1 MPNRAEVHGP
11 PHDAG
16 RHTASL
22 ANALLRAAAQAPD
35 HGVVIAEPGDR
46 PRTVMTYPDL
56 LLSARSVLA
65 GLRRAGCAPG
75 ETVILYG
82 LDLPSYFPSLW
93 ACLLGGLVPLP
104 LDVGADVTSRLRSA
118 DRLTGVSDLL
128 GGPRILSRAQAI
140 TGLAGARSLRLLDLD
155 DCRGPAD
162 DEPEPPRVAEENE
175 VALLML
181 SSGSTGVPKLI
192 PLTHGGLN
200 DFAAGNRRMLG
211 WERQESTLNWLP
223 LDLSASLLLYHLLPV
238 FLQMTNVHV
247 RPQHVLARPADWL
260 DLVVRH
266 RAHHTWAPAFGFQ
279 LMLAELA
286 DGDRRTDWDL
296 SHVRSLVCGGEQ
308 ITTRLAD
315 GVVEALA
322 PYGVA
327 PDCFIPAWGMTETCT
342 GITFGRYGQ
351 PGSVHRLRPPV
362 LSGPILPAGPGVP
375 DEECVTFVALG
386 RPAPGAGL
394 RVVDDRNQV
403 LMEGEVGHLQVRS
416 ARVTP
421 GYLHNDDANAMA
433 FGGDGHGPDRWL
445 RTGDLAFIVDDQV
458 VMVGRRHDVIVLNG
472 EKHSCLRIEE
482 IVASVAGVLEGAVA
496 ACAVRDEDIGSERLA
511 VFFAPVPGDG
521 PPEEIAEEV
530 GRTLMRRL
538 GQMPRHVVPLALAD
552 FPRTPGGKLRRS
564 ELITRLP
571 TDRNAHAPR
580 PRPGPSTDLHRLLR
594 EEISRAG
601 GQVDAHGA
609 DDHRPFYAFGLTS
622 VSVVRLHSRLCRTLG
637 DRFPVHV
644 LFEHPSIAELAAHLG
659 GEIGRE
665 IGRENRLPGH
675 DPRPGRAGPETPIAV
690 IGVGLRF
697 PGATTPDEFWENLR
711 AGRDCT
717 TGFGDRPRPD
727 ASPVV
732 AVGGVL
738 DDVESFDPGFFGM
751 SPQEAALTHPAHR
764 LFLECSYRALESAG
778 YADRRDGIRVAVLAG
793 QGMTLLDYQSPA
805 HGGDVDL
812 ADAMGAAIGRQGD
825 FLASRVSYRLG
836 LSGPA
841 IGVQTA
847 CSTSLVAVHLAVQA
861 LREGEADLA
870 LAGAAAIHL
879 PQDAGYVHH
888 PESVLSP
895 SGVCRPFDAA
905 ADGTVPGNGVGVV
918 LLKPLD
924 AALADGDAILAVIS
938 GTAVNNDGARK
949 AGFTAPSVQGQVD
962 VIRTALRRARSRA
975 EDLSYVEAHGTGTP
989 VGDPIEFSALRQAL
1003 RPDPRAGRPCVVGS
1017 VKSSVGHLDTCSGI
1031 AGLIKVVLMLR
1042 HRRLVPTRN
1051 LRHPN
1056 PALGL
1061 GALVLAD
1068 AECDSPWTREDGA
1081 PLRAGV
1087 NSLGVGGTNA
1097 FVVVEEPP
1105 ARQAPGLPLTEPRP
1119 YPVPLSGRTGNS
1131 VRQLATELAGW
1142 LAEHPDT
1149 PVADVLASLAAR
1161 PGFGVRAAVTG
1172 CSATELARNLR
1183 ESAAAGI
1190 RPEPRDGSLAFVFS
1204 GQGGA
1209 RYGMASGLYATLP
1222 EFQAL
1227 LRECDQAYQECAGGG
1242 LLDALLDDGATS
1254 PLPHALAQPALFAFQ
1269 AALAGQWRAWGVEP
1283 AYVCGHSLGEIS
1295 ALHAAGALTAAQG
1308 VRLTARR
1315 GELIGSQVSAGGMIA
1330 VRGDGAEV
1338 ERAARA
1344 AGLEIGA
1351 RNGGR
1356 DFVLSGPPE
1365 RLRHAGSLLTEA
1377 GLDWRLLETDRAFH
1391 SSMLDPMVP
1400 AWERVVAQTVFAPLG
1415 TPLVSTVDGAILP
1428 AGTHLPPGHLAQQV
1442 RQAVRF
1448 DRAVSSL
1455 NASGCGIFLE
1465 IGPRDE
1471 LSALGRR
1478 NLAHC
1483 AWIPSLERG
1492 APPLGGLASAA
1503 AELYRSG
1510 CALDWARFAP
1520 EGKRIALP
1528 PHPFERQNIRYPGSQ
1543 ETVTM
1548 QNDVLDG
1555 IRSMTA
1561 HRLGLSPDEVD
1572 ADRTF
1577 VALGGDSLSLVS
1589 LTGQVERRFGV
1600 RVALR
1605 ALFEEADTPRK
1616 LAHMVAR
1623 ETRGTDPTPSSLVR
1637 ERPRPA
1643 HAPAPPGDGDSR
1655 TSGAGD
1661 LYTEQLRL
1669 AEKMVDTV
1677 TGLMARQLDTLAAA
1691 PAPPPPAPPPPAPPP
1706 PAPSPQERP
1715 PVSVSETW
1723 PCDFS
1728 LYFFGDYPDQDSAA
1742 KYSHILAAAEFAD
1755 QNGLHTIWIP
1765 ERHFHSFGGLFPSPS
1780 VLAAALA
1787 ARTTRVR
1794 LHAGSVVLPLH
1805 NPISVAEEWSMVDNL
1820 SQGRAG
1826 LCVASGWHANDF
1838 ALAPENFGDHRD
1850 LMYEQLGTVRRL
1862 WAGEPI
1868 PVTSGTGEA
1877 IEITLFPRP
1886 VQPRPPLF
1894 AAVVG
1899 NPASYRR
1906 AAENDLGI
1914 VTNLMAQSVG
1924 QLAANVALYR
1934 RTRRERGLDPDAGR
1948 VVVLMHTY
1956 LGDELDRVR
1965 DEAAGPFKAYLRSSL
1980 HLLGDL
1986 ARSIGIDGDVST
1998 VSEDDLTFLLDEAY
2012 RRYCADRALVGTVDT
2027 CRPIVDTVIAAGADE
2042 IACFVDFGLS
2052 GDQMSAGLELLP
2064 RLRAS
2069 VPRKARPSPV
2079 RDRSAPASP
2088 TQRRLWTVERMY
2100 PDRRDYWESKGVL
2113 LQGKLDVAAFQGA
2126 LDRAVAR
2133 HPQLNSVFREA
2144 DGEIRQVFHAPAAL
2158 RCPLID
2164 MAGRPAD
2171 EAFADLAGEVRA
2183 AAPDLS
2189 TGPLLLARLAHL
2201 GEDRHLLFLS
2211 AHHIIFDS
2219 FSTGV
2224 LIRDLAAFYRAWP
2237 SPPADLPRLHEQPDP
2252 GPAPLDA
2259 EASLAFWREEL
2270 AGCERLSLPADH
2282 AAPARSRGFCTTWE
2296 FSDGLGGRVAEYAV
2310 AGGATP
2316 FMVLLSALGAVL
2328 GRMSGQADF
2337 MLGTAVTQRPAG
2349 TENSVGMYVNTVVL
2363 RMDLTAD
2370 PRFDQLVRRVREHT
2384 ANAYEH
2390 QDVPF
2395 DDLVAAL
2402 NPERVAGVNPL
2413 FGVMVEYEN
2422 ATGVDFDP
2430 PRVNAEVLDLP
2441 TDRAPFD
2448 LTFYLTGHGEDLRC
2462 AVEYDA
2468 GLFQEATV
2476 LRILDYTEQLLTRA
2490 LAGPPARLSEL
2501 TAVTGSD
2508 RSLLSARHAPVR
2520 SEPPACLH
2528 QLVEEQAR
2536 RTPGAPAIAGDEEEI
2551 TYRDLD
2557 QAANAMAHDLA
2568 GRGIGRGDRVAV
2580 CVAPGARLV
2589 IALLAVLKSGAAYVP
2604 LDVSLPASRIE
2615 LCLADSRAVLLI
2627 VDEGTAVTHAD
2638 LAGDHQ
2644 LYVAGVADDVPITT
2658 DPPSALCRPEDI
2670 AYCIYTSGSTG
2681 RPKAV
2686 LVPHRGPVN
2695 LVRWQLRHH
2704 QPLRT
2709 LQWTS
2714 PGFDVSVQE
2723 IFATLASGGTL
2734 VVVSEGTRRD
2744 AEALGAAMNRHGVQ
2758 RLHLPVTP
2766 LKYLAECGLGVPTL
2780 REIWVAGEPLT
2791 ITAELRRFLR
2801 AHPGVRLLNQYGP
2814 TEASVIVTSHEVT
2827 DLDDPRIPIGVPI
2840 DNVALHVLDPDG
2852 QAVPFGTIGE
2862 LYIGGLAVAS
2872 GYLNDADA
2880 TAACFLSR
2888 PGAPE
2893 ELLYRTGDFVRW
2905 RADGSL
2911 EFHGRRDEQ
2920 VKIRGHRVEP
2930 AETRWAL
2937 GQLAEVRDSAVVVRT
2952 DAGGEAQLV
2961 TYVVLEPGAMDGPA
2975 WSTPLRDRLRAMLPS
2990 YLVPDRWI
2998 RVNELPVNANGKV
3011 VLPRLPEPEA
3021 GGDGDGGLPATPMQ
3035 RTLHAMWCEEL
3046 QVSSI
3051 PVTSSFFDAGGNSLK
3066 ALRVITL
3073 LRERFGYQYP
3083 LADFMAAPD
3092 IRTVADRLD
3101 REARGTA

>member
-1 MPNRAEVHGP
+1 MPIRAEVHGP

-16 RHTASL
+16 RHPASL
-22 ANALLRAAAQAPD
+22 ADALVRAAAEAPD
-35 HGVVIAEPGDR
+35 HGVVIAAPGDR
-46 PRTVMTYPDL
+46 PCTMMTYPDL
-56 LLSARSVLA
+56 LRSARSILA

-82 LDLPSYFPSLW
+82 LDLPGYFPSLW

-128 GGPRILSRAQAI
+128 GGPRVLSCAQAI
-140 TGLAGARSLRLLDLD
+140 TGLAGARSLRLMDLD
-155 DCRGPAD
+155 DCRGPAED
-162 DEPEPPRVAEENE
+162 APEPPRVAEEDE

-181 SSGSTGVPKLI
+181 SSGSTGVPKVI

-238 FLQMTNVHV
+238 YAQMTNVHV
-247 RPQHVLARPADWL
+247 RPQHVLARPAHWL
-260 DLVVRH
+260 DLVARH

-286 DGDRRTDWDL
+286 DGDQRPDWDL

-315 GVVEALA
+315 GVVAALA

-327 PDCFIPAWGMTETCT
+327 PDCFVPAWGMTETCT
-342 GITFGRYGQ
+342 GITFGRYGR

-394 RVVDDRNQV
+394 RVVDDQNQV
-403 LMEGEVGHLQVRS
+403 LREDEVGHLQVRS

-421 GYLHNDDANAMA
+421 GYLHNDEANAVA
-433 FGGDGHGPDRWL
+433 FAGDGHGHDRWL
-445 RTGDLAFIVDDQV
+445 STGDLAFISDGQI

-511 VFFAPVPGDG
+511 VFFAPSPGG
-521 PPEEIAEEV
+521 RSPEEIAEEV

-538 GQMPRHVVPLALAD
+538 GQMPRHVVPLAPAD
-552 FPRTPGGKLRRS
+552 FPRTPGGKLRRA

-571 TDRNAHAPR
+571 TARHAHA

-594 EEISRAG
+594 EEINRAG

-609 DDHRPFYAFGLTS
+609 CDHRPFYELGLTS
-622 VSVVRLHSRLCRTLG
+622 VSVVRLHARLCRALG
-637 DRFPVHV
+637 ERFPVHV
-644 LFEHPSIAELAAHLG
+644 LFEHPSIAELAAYLG
-659 GEIGRE
+659 G
-665 IGRENRLPGH
+665 ENRLPGH
-675 DPRPGRAGPETPIAV
+675 APRPGRVGPGAPIAV

-711 AGRDCT
+711 AGKDCT
-717 TGFGDRPRPD
+717 TKFGDRLRPD

-738 DDVESFDPGFFGM
+738 DDVMSFDPRFFGM
-751 SPQEAALTHPAHR
+751 SPHEAALTHPAHR
-764 LFLECSYRALESAG
+764 LFLECAYRALESAG
-778 YADRRDGIRVAVLAG
+778 YADRRDGIRVAVFAG
-793 QGMTLLDYQSPA
+793 QGMTLLDYQSSA
-805 HGGDVDL
+805 HGEEAGL

-861 LREGEADLA
+861 LRAGEADLA

-879 PQDAGYVHH
+879 PQDTGYVHH

-924 AALADGDAILAVIS
+924 AALADNDPILAVIS

-962 VIRTALRRARSRA
+962 VIRTALRRARSRP

-989 VGDPIEFSALRQAL
+989 VGDPMELSALHQAL

-1051 LRHPN
+1051 LRHPS
-1056 PALGL
+1056 PALQSAK

-1068 AECDSPWTREDGA
+1068 AEYEAPWTREDGA

-1087 NSLGVGGTNA
+1087 NCLGVGGTNA

-1105 ARQAPGLPLTEPRP
+1105 AQRAPGLPRSEPRP
-1119 YPVPLSGRTGNS
+1119 CPVPLSGRTEKS
-1131 VRQLATELAGW
+1131 VGQMATVLADW

-1161 PGFGVRAAVTG
+1161 PGFDVRAAVTG
-1172 CSATELARNLR
+1172 SSASELARNLR

-1190 RPEPRDGSLAFVFS
+1190 RTEPRDGSLAFVFS
-1204 GQGGA
+1204 GQGSA
-1209 RYGMASGLYATLP
+1209 RYGMASGLYAMLP
-1222 EFQAL
+1222 EFQAV

-1254 PLPHALAQPALFAFQ
+1254 PLPHVLAQPALFAFQ
-1269 AALAGQWRAWGVEP
+1269 AALTRQWRAWGLEP

-1295 ALHAAGALTAAQG
+1295 ALHAAGALTAAEG

-1315 GELIGSQVSAGGMIA
+1315 GELIGSRVSAGGMVA

-1338 ERAARA
+1338 ERVSRA
-1344 AGLEIGA
+1344 GGLEIGA

-1365 RLRHAGSLLTEA
+1365 RLRHAESLLTEA
-1377 GLDWRLLETDRAFH
+1377 GLDWWLLETDRAFH
-1391 SSMLDPMVP
+1391 SSMLDTMVP
-1400 AWERVVAQTVFAPLG
+1400 AWEQVVARTTFAPLG

-1428 AGTHLPPGHLAQQV
+1428 AGAHLPPGHLARQI

-1455 NASGCGIFLE
+1455 NTAGCEIFLE

-1483 AWIPSLERG
+1483 AWIPALKRG
-1492 APPLGGLASAA
+1492 ASPLGGLASAA

-1510 CALDWARFAP
+1510 CAVDWGRFAP
-1520 EGKRIALP
+1520 EGERIALP
-1528 PHPFERQNIRYPGSQ
+1528 PHPFERQIIPYPGSQ
-1543 ETVTM
+1543 ETAAM
-1548 QNDVLDG
+1548 QNEVLDG

-1561 HRLGLSPDEVD
+1561 LRLGLSPDEVS

-1589 LTGQVERRFGV
+1589 LAGQVERRFGV

-1623 ETRGTDPTPSSLVR
+1623 DTRGADPTPSALVR
-1637 ERPRPA
+1637 ERPA
-1643 HAPAPPGDGDSR
+1643 TAYAPAPPGS
-1655 TSGAGD
+1655 GD

-1669 AEKMVDTV
+1669 AEKMVDSV
-1677 TGLMARQLDTLAAA
+1677 TSLMARQLDTLATA
-1691 PAPPPPAPPPPAPPP
+1691 PAPPPPAPPSRAPS
-1706 PAPSPQERP
+1706 PAPSPAPRERP
-1715 PVSVSETW
+1715 PVSVSGTW

-1728 LYFFGDYPDQDSAA
+1728 LSFFGDYPDQDAPA
-1742 KYSHILAAAEFAD
+1742 KYHHILAAAEFAD
-1755 QNGLHTIWIP
+1755 QNGLHTIWMP

-1805 NPISVAEEWSMVDNL
+1805 NPIRVAEEWSMVDNL

-1850 LMYEQLGTVRRL
+1850 LMYDQLATVRRL
-1862 WAGEPI
+1862 WAGEQI
-1868 PVTSGTGEA
+1868 PVTSGTGET

-1914 VTNLMAQSVG
+1914 VTNLMSQSVG

-1934 RTRRERGLDPDAGR
+1934 RTRRELGLDPDGGR
-1948 VVVLMHTY
+1948 VVVLVHTY
-1956 LGDELDRVR
+1956 LGDELDQVR
-1965 DEAAGPFKAYLRSSL
+1965 HEAAGPFKAYLRSSL

-1998 VSEDDLTFLLDEAY
+1998 ASEDDLNFLLDEAY

-2027 CRPIVDTVIAAGADE
+2027 CRPIVDAIVAAGADE
-2042 IACFVDFGLS
+2042 IACFVDFGLP
-2052 GDQMSAGLELLP
+2052 GDRMSAGLELLP

-2069 VPRKARPSPV
+2069 APPAARPGPA
-2079 RDRSAPASP
+2079 RDMSAPASAA
-2088 TQRRLWTVERMY
+2088 QRRLWTVERMY

-2113 LQGKLDVAAFQGA
+2113 LKGTLDVVALQGA

-2133 HPQLNSVFREA
+2133 HPQVNSVFREA
-2144 DGEIRQVFHAPAAL
+2144 DGEVRQVFHAPAAL
-2158 RCPLID
+2158 PCPLVD
-2164 MAGRPAD
+2164 MTGRPME
-2171 EAFADLAGEVRA
+2171 EAFAELAGKARA
-2183 AAPDLS
+2183 AAPDLG

-2211 AHHIIFDS
+2211 AHHIVFDS

-2237 SPPADLPRLHEQPDP
+2237 AQPADLPQAHEQPDRP
-2252 GPAPLDA
+2252 DLAPLDG
-2259 EASLAFWREEL
+2259 ETSLAFWREEL

-2282 AAPARSRGFCTTWE
+2282 AAPARSRGSCTTWE
-2296 FSDGLGGRVAEYAV
+2296 FPDGLGGRVAEYAV
-2310 AGGATP
+2310 ERGATP

-2337 MLGTAVTQRPAG
+2337 MLGTAVTKRPAG
-2349 TENSVGMYVNTVVL
+2349 TENRVGMYVNTVVL

-2370 PRFDQLVRRVREHT
+2370 PCFDQLVRRVREHS

-2422 ATGVDFDP
+2422 AAGVDFDP
-2430 PRVNAEVLDLP
+2430 PRVNAELLDLP

-2448 LTFYLTGHGEDLRC
+2448 LTFYLTGHGDDLRC

-2468 GLFQEATV
+2468 ALFEEATV
-2476 LRILDYTEQLLTRA
+2476 LRVLDYMEQLLARA

-2501 TAVTGSD
+2501 TAVTGAD

-2520 SEPPACLH
+2520 SDPPACLH

-2536 RTPGAPAIAGDEEEI
+2536 HTPDAPAIAGDEEEI
-2551 TYRDLD
+2551 TYRILD
-2557 QAANAMAHDLA
+2557 QSANAVAHDLA
-2568 GRGIGRGDRVAV
+2568 RRGIGRGDRVAV
-2580 CVAPGARLV
+2580 CMAPGAPLV

-2615 LCLADSRAVLLI
+2615 LCLADSGAVLLI
-2627 VDEGTAVTHAD
+2627 VDEGFAATHPD
-2638 LAGDHQ
+2638 LARDHQ
-2644 LYVAGVADDVPITT
+2644 LYVTGMAGEVPLTT
-2658 DPPSALCRPEDI
+2658 DPPSAPCRPEDL

-2695 LVRWQLRHH
+2695 LVRWQLCHH

-2766 LKYLAECGLGVPTL
+2766 LKYLAECGLSVPTL

-2801 AHPGVRLLNQYGP
+2801 AHPGARLFNQYGP

-2827 DLDDPRIPIGVPI
+2827 DLGDPRIPIGMPI

-2862 LYIGGLAVAS
+2862 LYIGGPAVAS

-2880 TAACFLSR
+2880 TAACFLPR

-2905 RADGSL
+2905 RADGNL
-2911 EFHGRRDEQ
+2911 EFHGRKDEQ

-2937 GQLAEVRDSAVVVRT
+2937 GQLADVRDSAVVVQT
-2952 DAGGEAQLV
+2952 DAGGEAHLV
-2961 TYVVLEPGAMDGPA
+2961 TYVVLEPGAVEGPA
-2975 WSTPLRDRLRAMLPS
+2975 WSTPLRERLRAMLPS

-2998 RVNELPVNANGKV
+2998 RVNELPMNANGKV
-3011 VLPRLPEPEA
+3011 VLPRLPAPEA
-3021 GGDGDGGLPATPMQ
+3021 GGAGEVPATPTQ
-3035 RTLHAMWCEEL
+3035 KALHEMWCAEL

-3051 PVTSSFFDAGGNSLK
+3051 PVTGSFFDAGGNSLK

-3073 LRERFGYQYP
+3073 LRERFGCQYP

-3101 REARGTA
+3101 REARGT